1 MEIGGFLVF
10 NGLVN
15 GFLIALIAL
24 GLALIFGIMRI
35 INMAHGD
42 LYMLGAV
49 GAVVCAGAGIP
60 FWVALILM
68 PLLLGGL
75 AMPFERYVLRPLE
88 DNPLATMIATLGL
101 SFVLQQLALITFG
114 GQPRRLEEPVSFTV
128 NIFGLAYPG
137 YRLVAAAI
145 GIVLLV
151 AVWSLVYRSRLGLSL
166 RATIERPAI
175 ADAMG
180 INTSRIRAAAFGL
193 GTARRT
199 DQQRLPPDGQRDP
212 ARRLHRRHR
221 RRHGQPRRCLARRAV
236 DGVGRGRPHGRAH
249 SRGGADPGAPA
260 DVRGRARS
268 ASRPVREGS
277 LMNTV
282 PVVTESERP
291 SGSSGRGF
299 AARFLHGGGW
309 FRAVVV
315 LGMLVSG
322 VVAPAGM
329 RTIVVVTLIY
339 MLYAMAYSM

>member
-193 GTARRT
+193 GTA
-199 DQQRLPPDGQRDP
+199 
-212 ARRLHRRHR
+212 
-221 RRHGQPRRCLARRAV
+221 LAAAG
-236 DGVGRGRPHGRAH
+236 GVLAAPINNVSHQMGNGILLVAFIVVIVGGMG
-249 SRGGADPGAPA
+249 SLGGALLVALLM
-260 DVRGRARS
+260 
-268 ASRPVREGS
+268 ASVEGGLTAELTPVEAQILVLL
-277 LMNTV
+277 LM
-282 PVVTESERP
+282 S
-291 SGSSGRGF
+291 
-299 AARFLHGGGW
+299 
-309 FRAVVV
+309 VVV
-315 LGMLVSG
+315 LARPRGLFG
-322 VVAPAGM
+322 KAA
-329 RTIVVVTLIY
+329 
-339 MLYAMAYSM
+339 